1 MDPFGVRL
9 KQEREKRK
17 ISLDDV
23 SAATKISS
31 RFLSAIE
38 SGRFDQLPGGIFNR
52 GFVRAYAR
60 HLGLDDEQIVA
71 DYRHAAG
78 EDDPNVP
85 METDPPQETQPE
97 MSSGRH
103 ALPWKELA
111 ALFLLLA
118 VGLSLWK
125 FRSRELAR
133 NNAQQAAKVE
143 ISLAANIA
151 TPPAKTTPEGSRE
164 VMSASLGKSTQPH
177 AASPNSQPFQLRIIA
192 REDSWISVSG
202 PQGEIFHEVLRPPEE
217 KSFHSMSRIV
227 VKIGNAAGV
236 QFMWNGHELPVQG
249 KEGEVKT
256 LVFDGSG
263 VQESPPVP
271 TP

>member
-17 ISLDDV
+17 ISLEDV

-60 HLGLDDEQIVA
+60 HLGLDEEQIVA
-71 DYRHAAG
+71 DYRLAAG

-85 METDPPQETQPE
+85 VETDLPQETQPDV
-97 MSSGRH
+97 SSGRSER
-103 ALPWKELA
+103 PWKELA
-111 ALFLLLA
+111 ALLLLLA
-118 VGLSLWK
+118 IGFSLWK
-125 FRSRELAR
+125 FRSREVAR
-133 NNAQQAAKVE
+133 NNAEPATKVA
-143 ISLAANIA
+143 IPLTANMV
-151 TPPAKTTPEGSRE
+151 TPPARTTPEGSRQ
-164 VMSASLGKSTQPH
+164 VMSASLGKSPLPH
-177 AASPNSQPFQLRIIA
+177 AASANSQPFQLRIIA

-202 PQGEIFHEVLRPPEE
+202 SQGEIFHEVLSPTEE
-217 KSFHSMSRIV
+217 KSFHSTSRIV

-263 VQESPPVP
+263 LHDPPPVP